1 MPSGNIRILIPQPL
15 SEITFPYNKDKP
27 KSIWTGSPEYG
38 PAFNDELKKK
48 KKSLIPSLE
57 QHMTQLGQL
66 I

>member
-38 PAFNDELKKK
+38 PAFNDEVFFLKC
-48 KKSLIPSLE
+48 LIPSLE
-57 QHMTQLGQL
+57 LNMTQLG
-66 I
+66 